1 MRKSNQ
7 VFSDPA
13 NGGILN
19 LNQIQYKPSSSSL
32 DVQSLLLPNSLCCGK
47 IKDDL
52 KFQTIP
58 FQIPATNP
66 PAAPSPG
73 GGFQIAHL
81 QEDKKFFW
89 FGIVLWLYL

>member
-19 LNQIQYKPSSSSL
+19 LNQIQSKPSSSSL
-32 DVQSLLLPNSLCCGK
+32 DVQYLLLPNSLCCGL

-52 KFQTIP
+52 KFKTIL
-58 FQIPATNP
+58 FQIPATSP
-66 PAAPSPG
+66 PAAPSPC
-73 GGFQIAHL
+73 GGFKYDNH
-81 QEDKKFFW
+81 EEKKFF
-89 FGIVLWLYL
+89 

>member
-32 DVQSLLLPNSLCCGK
+32 DVQSLLLPNSLCCGQ

-52 KFQTIP
+52 KFETIP
-58 FQIPATNP
+58 FQIPATSP

-73 GGFQIAHL
+73 GGFKFVEEDKFANPQ
-81 QEDKKFFW
+81 DKKFF
-89 FGIVLWLYL
+89 